1 MFTKHASLKFLFILF
16 LFTLLLAACQK
27 PESIRI
33 GFSVSLTG
41 RGASLGKDVYE
52 GTLLAIQEINQEGGP
67 FQFDL
72 IVRDDAGDPN
82 RAMVFTQ
89 EFARMGIEVVMGYTS
104 SALAQAVLPVL
115 QENGMVL
122 IGASI
127 SSPIFDKKDD
137 PLFRVVNSS
146 VSEARA
152 VAEYIAKVYGSL
164 DFIAVYD
171 VGNAAYAEAW
181 YKAFRQRYEAKGG
194 RVADAIPLQTT
205 PLALYR
211 ETINA
216 ALLKTPQAKGFCG
229 VASSIDTAG
238 LAQAF
243 KQRIPDGLLAVS
255 GWASSSDLISY
266 GGKAVEG
273 AIIAQSYNFMD
284 ESPGFLAFKERF
296 QANFGRTPSFGT
308 AHAYEAVQYLKAAL
322 TLRKKG
328 EPLKEAL
335 KKVKEIQGVQRKIQ
349 FDETGDAHRPLFI
362 QTIREAKFIVIS
374 EQEPEL

>member
-1 MFTKHASLKFLFILF
+1 MLILF
-16 LFTLLLAACQK
+16 PLLFAACQK
-27 PESIRI
+27 SESIRV
-33 GFSVSLTG
+33 GFSTSLTG

-52 GTLLAIQEINQEGGP
+52 GTLLAIEEINKEKGP
-67 FQFDL
+67 FRFDL
-72 IVRDDAGDPN
+72 IVRDDAGDLN
-82 RAMVFTQ
+82 RARVHTQ
-89 EFARMGIEVVMGYTS
+89 EFAQMGIEVVMGYTT
-104 SALAQAVLPVL
+104 SALAQAVLPIL

-127 SSPIFDKKDD
+127 SSPIFDGKDD

-152 VAEYIAKVYGSL
+152 VADYIAQVYGGV

-171 VGNAAYAEAW
+171 TGNAAYAEAW

-194 RVADAIPLQTT
+194 RVADAVPLQTT
-205 PLALYR
+205 PLALYH
-211 ETINA
+211 ETVTA
-216 ALLKTPQAKGFCG
+216 ALLNNPRAKGLCG
-229 VASSIDTAG
+229 VAGSIDTAG

-243 KQRIPDGLLAVS
+243 KQRIPGGILAVS

-273 AIIAQSYNFMD
+273 AIMAQSYNFMD
-284 ESPGFLAFKERF
+284 DSPAFLAFKERF
-296 QANFGRTPSFGT
+296 QENFGRTPSFGA
-308 AHAYEAVQYLKAAL
+308 AHAYEAVHYLKAAL

-328 EPLKEAL
+328 ELLKEAL
-335 KKVKEIQGVQRKIQ
+335 KRVKEIQGVQRKIQ
-349 FDETGDAHRPLFI
+349 FDETGDAHRPVFI